1 MPKHHVHVQ
10 DIVTAPPE
18 RVFALFAD
26 HERVGKLLGAPMKR
40 IKDSSERGNPN
51 GVGSVRR
58 VGPPVGGFEETV
70 LVSDAPKR
78 IEYTVSK
85 GGPIKNHIGKI
96 IFEPVGDDTRV
107 TYTIDFDG
115 RVPFIGGIIAKALE
129 NAIQK
134 GMKKASKI
142 A

>member
-1 MPKHHVHVQ
+1 MPKHHVYVQ
-10 DIVTAPPE
+10 DLVDAPQE
-18 RVFALFAD
+18 KVFALFAD
-26 HERVGKLLGAPMKR
+26 HKRVGKLLGAPMKR
-40 IKDSSERGNPN
+40 IKDSKTPGNPN

-58 VGPPVGGFEETV
+58 VGPPIGGFEETV
-70 LVSDAPKR
+70 LVCDAPKR

-96 IFEPVGDDTRV
+96 TFETQGDATLV

-115 RVPFIGGIIAKALE
+115 RVPLIGGVIAKALE
-129 NAIQK
+129 GAIKK
-134 GMKKASKI
+134 GMKKASRV

>member
-1 MPKHHVHVQ
+1 MPKHHVYVQ
-10 DIVTAPPE
+10 DVIKAPPTK
-18 RVFALFAD
+18 VFALFSD
-26 HERVGKLLGAPMKR
+26 HKRVGKLLGAPMKR
-40 IKDSSERGNPN
+40 IKDSPESKNPN

-58 VGPPVGGFEETV
+58 VGPPLGGFEETI

-85 GGPIKNHIGKI
+85 GGPIKNHLGVIT
-96 IFEPVGDDTRV
+96 FEPTGKNTRV

-115 RVPFIGGIIAKALE
+115 KVPVIGGIIAGVLQKAIE
-129 NAIQK
+129 K
-134 GMKKASKI
+134 GIKKASQV